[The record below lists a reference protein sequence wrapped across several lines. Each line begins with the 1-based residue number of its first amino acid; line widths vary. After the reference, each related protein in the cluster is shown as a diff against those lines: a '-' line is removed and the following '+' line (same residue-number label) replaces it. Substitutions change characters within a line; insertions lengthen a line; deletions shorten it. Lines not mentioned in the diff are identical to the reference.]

1 VSATTPNVECFPALA
16 AVSGFTHAFTL
27 REPGL
32 DVEIDRD
39 AALRLLETSHTA
51 ARRQLGLAG
60 HTFLTAKQVHGATVL
75 RVTATDAGQ
84 PHEAD
89 GLITNDPSV
98 CLGVYVADCCAVY
111 LVDPDRRAIGL
122 LHSGRKGSELGIVRK
137 AIAQM
142 AAEFGSRPDHLVLQL
157 SPCIRPPHYEIDFA
171 AQIVA
176 DARGAGVL
184 EVYDC
189 TVCTACH
196 PERYYSYRREL
207 GRTGRMVAFL
217 ALD

>member
-1 VSATTPNVECFPALA
+1 
-16 AVSGFTHAFTL
+16 
-27 REPGL
+27 
-32 DVEIDRD
+32 
-39 AALRLLETSHTA
+39 
-51 ARRQLGLAG
+51 
-60 HTFLTAKQVHGATVL
+60 
-75 RVTATDAGQ
+75 
-84 PHEAD
+84 
-89 GLITNDPSV
+89 
-98 CLGVYVADCCAVY
+98 
-111 LVDPDRRAIGL
+111 
-122 LHSGRKGSELGIVRK
+122 
-137 AIAQM
+137 M

-184 EVYDC
+184 DVYDC